1 MSSADKNTP
10 NNGVAALLL
19 GEQEPTAA
27 SSTPLAKK
35 FYISRGRS
43 LKALAILSL
52 GLLNEDGDPIFDV
65 KALPWSSAE
74 KVSNIKPTASDMK
87 EEVERRASVA
97 GIDPMPRPKAWT
109 LQRLTDWLTAHP
121 LVRKDDVSFV
131 LSTVAARSAA
141 AENAAREKED
151 EERALD
157 GGCTSWH
164 GKFPML
170 RLIHALVNHDDI
182 KSAYLTRHDLP
193 SGRMAIENRNTVE
206 AHMGT
211 VWQMM
216 ADRWNDPNFLPVT
229 GIFPELHSDF
239 SRPIALNHYYVSQ
252 MQVATAE
259 KVEEKWNTMNLRL
272 KRVIDGW
279 EAIGQGDGDR
289 KAFATACITTTE
301 PSNRSTGARTC
312 FEEMAILDDC

>member
-1 MSSADKNTP
+1 MSSADENTP

-121 LVRKDDVSFV
+121 LVREDDVSFV

-141 AENAAREKED
+141 AKYAVR
-151 EERALD
+151 
-157 GGCTSWH
+157 
-164 GKFPML
+164 
-170 RLIHALVNHDDI
+170 
-182 KSAYLTRHDLP
+182 
-193 SGRMAIENRNTVE
+193 
-206 AHMGT
+206 
-211 VWQMM
+211 
-216 ADRWNDPNFLPVT
+216 
-229 GIFPELHSDF
+229 
-239 SRPIALNHYYVSQ
+239 
-252 MQVATAE
+252 
-259 KVEEKWNTMNLRL
+259 
-272 KRVIDGW
+272 
-279 EAIGQGDGDR
+279 
-289 KAFATACITTTE
+289 
-301 PSNRSTGARTC
+301 
-312 FEEMAILDDC
+312 